1 MDLIQRKRIL
11 NMPRF
16 NNGDGDGTIRPSQN
30 YQLSYQSPYNY
41 QLSYQSPYNYSL
53 TQNRFRIDKPISLK
67 DGKIGN
73 TGTDNFKPIN
83 GLGKIGRII
92 NKEAIGNV
100 MAIGKGALSIG
111 QNMMSSLNVPGTS
124 EIVNNAGQSDNSVM
138 GVNYQEQNLV
148 DGSQELKEQDSKG
161 FSNTHD
167 SVVSGAAAGLKV
179 GGIWGGVIGGVAG
192 LGSGLFGW
200 LGGKSKLKRRIRRA
214 KMAAANKASL
224 QRSNA
229 LTQGLQNEYYLNNDN
244 TADDILYT

>member
-1 MDLIQRKRIL
+1 MDLIQRNRIL

-16 NNGDGDGTIRPSQN
+16 NTGDDDGTIRPSQN

-41 QLSYQSPYNYSL
+41 SL
-53 TQNRFRIDKPISLK
+53 TQNRFRLDKPILLK
-67 DGKIGN
+67 VGKIGN
-73 TGTDNFKPIN
+73 AGIDNFKPIDN
-83 GLGKIGRII
+83 LGKIGRTI
-92 NKEAIGNV
+92 NTEAIGNA

-111 QNMMSSLNVPGTS
+111 KNMMSSLSVPGTS

-138 GVNYQEQNLV
+138 GVNYQEQNAV
-148 DGSQELKEQDSKG
+148 DGSQELKEQDRKG
-161 FSNTHD
+161 LSNTHD
-167 SVVSGAAAGLKV
+167 SVVSGAAAGTKV
-179 GGIWGGVIGGVAG
+179 GGIWGGVIGGVVG

>member
-16 NNGDGDGTIRPSQN
+16 NIGNNDGTIRPSQN

-41 QLSYQSPYNYSL
+41 SL
-53 TQNRFRIDKPISLK
+53 TQNRFSLNKPISLQ

-73 TGTDNFKPIN
+73 TGTDNFKPIDN
-83 GLGKIGRII
+83 LGKIGRII
-92 NKEAIGNV
+92 NKEAIGNA
-100 MAIGKGALSIG
+100 MAIGKGVLSIG
-111 QNMMSSLNVPGTS
+111 QNMMSSLSVPGTS
-124 EIVNNAGQSDNSVM
+124 EIVNNAGQSNNSVM
-138 GVNYQEQNLV
+138 GVNYQEQNVV
-148 DGSQELKEQDSKG
+148 DGNQELKEQDSKG
-161 FSNTHD
+161 LSNTTN
-167 SVVSGAAAGLKV
+167 SVVSGAAAGSKV
-179 GGIWGGVIGGVAG
+179 GGIWGGVIGGVVG

>member
-16 NNGDGDGTIRPSQN
+16 NNGNDDGTIRPSQN

-41 QLSYQSPYNYSL
+41 SL
-53 TQNRFRIDKPISLK
+53 TQNRFSLDKPISLK

-73 TGTDNFKPIN
+73 TGTDNFKPIDN
-83 GLGKIGRII
+83 KGKKGKII
-92 NKEAIGNV
+92 NTKAIDN
-100 MAIGKGALSIG
+100 AITIGKGALSIG
-111 QNMMSSLNVPGTS
+111 QNMMSSLSVPGTS

-138 GVNYQEQNLV
+138 GVNYQEQNVV

-161 FSNTHD
+161 FSNTAN
-167 SVVSGAAAGLKV
+167 SVLSGADAGSKV
-179 GGIWGGVIGGVAG
+179 GGIWGGVIGGVVG

-214 KMAAANKASL
+214 KMAAATKASL

>member
-16 NNGDGDGTIRPSQN
+16 NNGDDDGTIRPSQN

-41 QLSYQSPYNYSL
+41 SL
-53 TQNRFRIDKPISLK
+53 TQNRFSLNKPISLQ

-73 TGTDNFKPIN
+73 TGTDNFKPIDN
-83 GLGKIGRII
+83 IGKIGRII
-92 NKEAIGNV
+92 NKEAIGNA

-138 GVNYQEQNLV
+138 GVNYQEQNVV
-148 DGSQELKEQDSKG
+148 DGSQELKEQDRQG
-161 FSNTHD
+161 LSNTHD
-167 SVVSGAAAGLKV
+167 SVVSGAAAGTKV
-179 GGIWGGVIGGVAG
+179 GGIWGGVVGGVVG

-214 KMAAANKASL
+214 KMTAANKASL

-244 TADDILYT
+244 TTDDILYT

>member
-16 NNGDGDGTIRPSQN
+16 NNGDDDGTIRPSQN

-41 QLSYQSPYNYSL
+41 SL
-53 TQNRFRIDKPISLK
+53 TQNSFSLNKPISLQ

-73 TGTDNFKPIN
+73 TGTYNFKHIKSF
-83 GLGKIGRII
+83 GK
-92 NKEAIGNV
+92 NKSDYNTEAFDNVMTIGN
-100 MAIGKGALSIG
+100 GALSIG

-124 EIVNNAGQSDNSVM
+124 EIVNNAGQSNNSVM
-138 GVNYQEQNLV
+138 GVNYQEQNVV

-161 FSNTHD
+161 LSNTA
-167 SVVSGAAAGLKV
+167 SSAVSGAASGAKV
-179 GGIWGGVIGGVAG
+179 GGVLGGVIGGVVG

>member
-16 NNGDGDGTIRPSQN
+16 NNGDNDGTIRPS
-30 YQLSYQSPYNY
+30 YNY

-53 TQNRFRIDKPISLK
+53 TQNRFSLDKPISLQ

-73 TGTDNFKPIN
+73 TGTDNFKPIDN
-83 GLGKIGRII
+83 TGKIRRII
-92 NKEAIGNV
+92 NTKAIGNA

-111 QNMMSSLNVPGTS
+111 QNMMSSLSVPGTS
-124 EIVNNAGQSDNSVM
+124 EIVNNAGQSNNSVM
-138 GVNYQEQNLV
+138 GVNYQEQNVV

-161 FSNTHD
+161 LSNTTN
-167 SVVSGAAAGLKV
+167 SVVSGAAAGSKV
-179 GGIWGGVIGGVAG
+179 GGIWGGVIGGVVG

-224 QRSNA
+224 QRANA

>member
-16 NNGDGDGTIRPSQN
+16 NTGDDDGTIRPS
-30 YQLSYQSPYNY
+30 YNY

-53 TQNRFRIDKPISLK
+53 TQNSFSLNKPISLQ

-73 TGTDNFKPIN
+73 TGTDNFKPIDN
-83 GLGKIGRII
+83 LDKTRRII
-92 NKEAIGNV
+92 NKEAIGNA

-111 QNMMSSLNVPGTS
+111 QNMMSSLSVPGTS
-124 EIVNNAGQSDNSVM
+124 EIVNNAGQSNNSVM
-138 GVNYQEQNLV
+138 GVNYQEQNVV

-161 FSNTHD
+161 LSNTTN
-167 SVVSGAAAGLKV
+167 SVVSGAAAGSKV
-179 GGIWGGVIGGVAG
+179 GGIWGGVIGGVVG

-214 KMAAANKASL
+214 KIPE
-224 QRSNA
+224 RS
-229 LTQGLQNEYYLNNDN
+229 
-244 TADDILYT
+244 ILLYA

>member
-11 NMPRF
+11 NMPRL
-16 NNGDGDGTIRPSQN
+16 NIGGNIGNIRPQ
-30 YQLSYQSPYNY
+30 QNY

-53 TQNRFRIDKPISLK
+53 TQNSFSLNKPISLQ

-73 TGTDNFKPIN
+73 TGTDNFKPIDN
-83 GLGKIGRII
+83 LGKIGRTI
-92 NKEAIGNV
+92 NTEAIGNA

-111 QNMMSSLNVPGTS
+111 KNMMSSLSVPGTS

-138 GVNYQEQNLV
+138 GVNYQEQNVV

-161 FSNTHD
+161 LSNTHD
-167 SVVSGAAAGLKV
+167 SVVSGAAAGTKV
-179 GGIWGGVIGGVAG
+179 GGIWGGVIGGVVG

>member
-16 NNGDGDGTIRPSQN
+16 NIGNDDGTIRPSQN

-41 QLSYQSPYNYSL
+41 SL
-53 TQNRFRIDKPISLK
+53 TQNRFRLDKPISLK

-73 TGTDNFKPIN
+73 TGIDNFKPIGN
-83 GLGKIGRII
+83 TGKIGRII
-92 NKEAIGNV
+92 NTKAIGDA

-111 QNMMSSLNVPGTS
+111 QNMMSSLSVPGTS

-138 GVNYQEQNLV
+138 GVNYQEQNVV

-161 FSNTHD
+161 LSNTAS
-167 SVVSGAAAGLKV
+167 SVVSGAAAGSKV
-179 GGIWGGVIGGVAG
+179 GGVWGGVIGGVVG

>member
-16 NNGDGDGTIRPSQN
+16 NNGDNDGTIRPSQN

-41 QLSYQSPYNYSL
+41 SL
-53 TQNRFRIDKPISLK
+53 TQNRFSLDKPISLK

-73 TGTDNFKPIN
+73 TGTDNFKPIKN
-83 GLGKIGRII
+83 TGKSGKTI
-92 NKEAIGNV
+92 NTKAIDNAI
-100 MAIGKGALSIG
+100 AIGKGALSIG
-111 QNMMSSLNVPGTS
+111 QNMMSSLSVPGTS

-138 GVNYQEQNLV
+138 GVNYQEQNVV

-161 FSNTHD
+161 FSNTAS
-167 SVVSGAAAGLKV
+167 SVLSGAEAGSKV
-179 GGIWGGVIGGVAG
+179 GGVWGGVIGGVVG

>member
-16 NNGDGDGTIRPSQN
+16 NIGDDDGTIRPSQN

-41 QLSYQSPYNYSL
+41 SL
-53 TQNRFRIDKPISLK
+53 TQNNFSLNKPISLK

-73 TGTDNFKPIN
+73 TGTDNFKPIKN
-83 GLGKIGRII
+83 TGKSGRII
-92 NKEAIGNV
+92 NTKAIDNAI
-100 MAIGKGALSIG
+100 AIGKGALSIG
-111 QNMMSSLNVPGTS
+111 QNMMSSLSVPGTS

-138 GVNYQEQNLV
+138 GVNYQEQNVV
-148 DGSQELKEQDSKG
+148 DGSQELKEQDSNG
-161 FSNTHD
+161 LSNTAS
-167 SVVSGAAAGLKV
+167 SVVSGAAAGSKV
-179 GGIWGGVIGGVAG
+179 GGIWGGVIGGVVG

>member
-16 NNGDGDGTIRPSQN
+16 NIGDDDGTIRPSQN
-30 YQLSYQSPYNY
+30 YQLSYQSPYD
-41 QLSYQSPYNYSL
+41 YSL
-53 TQNRFRIDKPISLK
+53 TQNRFRLDKPISLK

-73 TGTDNFKPIN
+73 TGIDNFKPIKS
-83 GLGKIGRII
+83 LGKSKSAY
-92 NKEAIGNV
+92 NTEAFDNVMTIGN
-100 MAIGKGALSIG
+100 GALSIG
-111 QNMMSSLNVPGTS
+111 QNMMSSLSVPGTS
-124 EIVNNAGQSDNSVM
+124 EIVNNAGQSNNSVM
-138 GVNYQEQNLV
+138 GVNYQEQNIV

-161 FSNTHD
+161 LSNTF
-167 SVVSGAAAGLKV
+167 SSTVSGAATGAKV
-179 GGIWGGVIGGVAG
+179 GGVLGGVIGGVVG

-224 QRSNA
+224 QRANA

>member
-16 NNGDGDGTIRPSQN
+16 NIGNGDGTIRPSQN

-41 QLSYQSPYNYSL
+41 SL
-53 TQNRFRIDKPISLK
+53 TQNSFSLNKPISLK

-73 TGTDNFKPIN
+73 TGTDNFKPIDN
-83 GLGKIGRII
+83 NGKIGRII
-92 NKEAIGNV
+92 NTKAIDNV

-111 QNMMSSLNVPGTS
+111 QNMMSSLSVPGTS

-138 GVNYQEQNLV
+138 GVNYQEQNVV
-148 DGSQELKEQDSKG
+148 DGSQELKEQDRKG

-167 SVVSGAAAGLKV
+167 SVVSGAAAGTKV
-179 GGIWGGVIGGVAG
+179 GGIWGGVIGGVVG

>member
-16 NNGDGDGTIRPSQN
+16 NIGNDGGTIKPS
-30 YQLSYQSPYNY
+30 YNY

-53 TQNRFRIDKPISLK
+53 TQNRFSLNKPISLQ

-73 TGTDNFKPIN
+73 TGTDNFQPIK
-83 GLGKIGRII
+83 G
-92 NKEAIGNV
+92 A
-100 MAIGKGALSIG
+100 GKGADKGFGGKGFDNAMDIGGNALTLG

-124 EIVNNAGQSDNSVM
+124 EIVNNSGQSNNSVM
-138 GVNYQEQNLV
+138 GINYQEQNVV

-161 FSNTHD
+161 LSNTA
-167 SVVSGAAAGLKV
+167 SSTVSGATTGAKV
-179 GGIWGGVIGGVAG
+179 GGVWGGIIGGVVG

-200 LGGKSKLKRRIRRA
+200 LGGKSKLKRRIRKA
-214 KMAAANKASL
+214 KMAAATKATL

>member
-16 NNGDGDGTIRPSQN
+16 NIGNDYGTIRPSQN

-41 QLSYQSPYNYSL
+41 SF
-53 TQNRFRIDKPISLK
+53 TQNSFSLNKPISLQ

-73 TGTDNFKPIN
+73 TGTDNFKPIDN
-83 GLGKIGRII
+83 LGKIGRTI
-92 NKEAIGNV
+92 NTEAIGNA

-111 QNMMSSLNVPGTS
+111 QNMMSSLSVPGTS

-138 GVNYQEQNLV
+138 GVNYQEQNAV

-161 FSNTHD
+161 LSNTHD
-167 SVVSGAAAGLKV
+167 SVVSGAAAGTKV
-179 GGIWGGVIGGVAG
+179 GGIWGGVIGGVVG

-200 LGGKSKLKRRIRRA
+200 LGGKAKLKRRIRRA
-214 KMAAANKASL
+214 KMTAANKASL

>member
-16 NNGDGDGTIRPSQN
+16 NIGNDGGTIKPS
-30 YQLSYQSPYNY
+30 YNY

-53 TQNRFRIDKPISLK
+53 TQNSFSLNKPISLQ

-73 TGTDNFKPIN
+73 TGTDNFQPIN
-83 GLGKIGRII
+83 SPGKSGSVV
-92 NKEAIGNV
+92 NTKAIDNA

-111 QNMMSSLNVPGTS
+111 QNMMSSLSVPGTS
-124 EIVNNAGQSDNSVM
+124 EIVNNAGQSNNSVM
-138 GVNYQEQNLV
+138 GVNYQEQNVV

-161 FSNTHD
+161 LSNTA
-167 SVVSGAAAGLKV
+167 SSTVSGAAAGAKV
-179 GGIWGGVIGGVAG
+179 GGVWGGIIGGVVG

-214 KMAAANKASL
+214 KMAAATKASL

>member
-16 NNGDGDGTIRPSQN
+16 NIGDDDGTIRPSQN

-41 QLSYQSPYNYSL
+41 SL
-53 TQNRFRIDKPISLK
+53 TQNRFSLDKPISLK

-73 TGTDNFKPIN
+73 TGTDNFKPIDN
-83 GLGKIGRII
+83 LGKIGRII
-92 NKEAIGNV
+92 NNKAIGNA

-111 QNMMSSLNVPGTS
+111 QNMMSSLSVPGTS

-138 GVNYQEQNLV
+138 GVNYQEQNVV
-148 DGSQELKEQDSKG
+148 DGRQELKEQDSKG
-161 FSNTHD
+161 LSNTA
-167 SVVSGAAAGLKV
+167 SSTVSGAAAGAKV
-179 GGIWGGVIGGVAG
+179 GGVWGGVIGGVVG

>member
-16 NNGDGDGTIRPSQN
+16 NIGNNGGNIGPSQN

-41 QLSYQSPYNYSL
+41 SL
-53 TQNRFRIDKPISLK
+53 TKNSFSLNKPISLQ

-73 TGTDNFKPIN
+73 TGTDNFKPIDSN
-83 GLGKIGRII
+83 GKSKSDF
-92 NKEAIGNV
+92 NTKAMDNV
-100 MAIGKGALSIG
+100 MAVGNGALSIG
-111 QNMMSSLNVPGTS
+111 QNMMSSLSVPGTS
-124 EIVNNAGQSDNSVM
+124 EIVNNAGQSNNSVM
-138 GVNYQEQNLV
+138 GVNYQEQNVV

-161 FSNTHD
+161 LSNTA
-167 SVVSGAAAGLKV
+167 SSTVSDAAAGAKV
-179 GGIWGGVIGGVAG
+179 GGVWGGVIGGVIG

>member
-16 NNGDGDGTIRPSQN
+16 NNGDGDGTIRPQ
-30 YQLSYQSPYNY
+30 QNY

-53 TQNRFRIDKPISLK
+53 TQNSFSLNKPISLQ

-73 TGTDNFKPIN
+73 TGTDNFKPIK
-83 GLGKIGRII
+83 GLGKIGRIV
-92 NKEAIGNV
+92 NTKAIGNAI
-100 MAIGKGALSIG
+100 AIGKGALSIG

-138 GVNYQEQNLV
+138 GVNYQEQNVV

-161 FSNTHD
+161 LSNTAN
-167 SVVSGAAAGLKV
+167 SVVSGAAAGSKV
-179 GGIWGGVIGGVAG
+179 GGIWGGVIGGVVG

-214 KMAAANKASL
+214 KMSAANKASL

>member
-16 NNGDGDGTIRPSQN
+16 NNGDNDGTIRPSQN

-41 QLSYQSPYNYSL
+41 SL
-53 TQNRFRIDKPISLK
+53 TQNSFSLNKPISLQ

-73 TGTDNFKPIN
+73 TGTDNFKPIKS
-83 GLGKIGRII
+83 LGKKGKII
-92 NKEAIGNV
+92 NTKAIDN
-100 MAIGKGALSIG
+100 AITIGKGALSIG
-111 QNMMSSLNVPGTS
+111 QNMMSSLSVPGTS

-138 GVNYQEQNLV
+138 GVNYQEQNVV

-161 FSNTHD
+161 FSNTAN
-167 SVVSGAAAGLKV
+167 SVLSGADAGSKV
-179 GGIWGGVIGGVAG
+179 GGIWGGVIGGVVG

>member
-1 MDLIQRKRIL
+1 MDLIQKRIADFMQRKRIL
-11 NMPRF
+11 NMPRL
-16 NNGDGDGTIRPSQN
+16 NIGGNIGNIRPQQN
-30 YQLSYQSPYNY
+30 YQLSYQSPYD
-41 QLSYQSPYNYSL
+41 YSL
-53 TQNRFRIDKPISLK
+53 TQNSFSLNKPISLQ

-73 TGTDNFKPIN
+73 TGTDNFKPIDN
-83 GLGKIGRII
+83 LGKIGRTI
-92 NKEAIGNV
+92 NTEAIGNA

-111 QNMMSSLNVPGTS
+111 KNMMSSLSVPGTS

-138 GVNYQEQNLV
+138 GVNYQEQNVV

-161 FSNTHD
+161 LSNTA
-167 SVVSGAAAGLKV
+167 SSTVSGAAAGAKV
-179 GGIWGGVIGGVAG
+179 GGVWGGVIGGVVG

>member
-1 MDLIQRKRIL
+1 MDLIQKRIADFMQRKRIL
-11 NMPRF
+11 NMPRL
-16 NNGDGDGTIRPSQN
+16 NIGDNIGNIRQQQN
-30 YQLSYQSPYNY
+30 YQLSYQY
-41 QLSYQSPYNYSL
+41 QYDYSL
-53 TQNRFRIDKPISLK
+53 TQNSFSLNKPISLQ

-73 TGTDNFKPIN
+73 TGTDNFKPIDN
-83 GLGKIGRII
+83 LGKIRRII
-92 NKEAIGNV
+92 NKEAIGNA

-138 GVNYQEQNLV
+138 GVNYQEQNVV

-161 FSNTHD
+161 LSNTA
-167 SVVSGAAAGLKV
+167 SSTVSGAAAGAKV
-179 GGIWGGVIGGVAG
+179 GGVWGGVIGGVVG

-224 QRSNA
+224 HRANA

>member
-16 NNGDGDGTIRPSQN
+16 NNGNGDGTIRPSQN

-41 QLSYQSPYNYSL
+41 SL
-53 TQNRFRIDKPISLK
+53 TQNSFSLNKPISLQ

-73 TGTDNFKPIN
+73 TGTDNFKPIDN
-83 GLGKIGRII
+83 LGKIGRII
-92 NKEAIGNV
+92 NKESIGNA

-111 QNMMSSLNVPGTS
+111 KNMMSSLSVPGTS

-138 GVNYQEQNLV
+138 GVNYQEQNVV

-161 FSNTHD
+161 LSNTA
-167 SVVSGAAAGLKV
+167 SSTVSGAAAGAKV
-179 GGIWGGVIGGVAG
+179 GGIWGGVIGGVVG

>member
-16 NNGDGDGTIRPSQN
+16 NNGDGDGTIRPS
-30 YQLSYQSPYNY
+30 YNY

-53 TQNRFRIDKPISLK
+53 TQNRFSLNKPISLQ

-73 TGTDNFKPIN
+73 TGTDNFKPIDN
-83 GLGKIGRII
+83 LDKTRKIV
-92 NKEAIGNV
+92 NKEAIGNA

-111 QNMMSSLNVPGTS
+111 QNMMSSLSVPGTS
-124 EIVNNAGQSDNSVM
+124 EIVNNAGQSNNSVM
-138 GVNYQEQNLV
+138 GVNYQEQNVV

-161 FSNTHD
+161 LSNTA
-167 SVVSGAAAGLKV
+167 SSAVSGAASGAKV
-179 GGIWGGVIGGVAG
+179 GGVLGGVIGGVVG

>member
-11 NMPRF
+11 NMPIF
-16 NNGDGDGTIRPSQN
+16 NNGNGDGTIRPSQN

-41 QLSYQSPYNYSL
+41 SL
-53 TQNRFRIDKPISLK
+53 TQNSFSLNKPISLQ

-73 TGTDNFKPIN
+73 TGTDNFKPIDN
-83 GLGKIGRII
+83 LGKIGRII
-92 NKEAIGNV
+92 NKEAIGNA
-100 MAIGKGALSIG
+100 MTIGKGALSIG

-124 EIVNNAGQSDNSVM
+124 EIVNNAGQSNNSVM
-138 GVNYQEQNLV
+138 GVNYQEQNVV

-161 FSNTHD
+161 LSNTTN
-167 SVVSGAAAGLKV
+167 SVVSGAAAGSKV
-179 GGIWGGVIGGVAG
+179 GGIWGGVIGGVVG

>member
-16 NNGDGDGTIRPSQN
+16 NNGDDDGTIRPSQN

-41 QLSYQSPYNYSL
+41 SL
-53 TQNRFRIDKPISLK
+53 TQNRFSLDKPILLK

-73 TGTDNFKPIN
+73 AGTDNFKPIDKK
-83 GLGKIGRII
+83 GKSRKTI
-92 NKEAIGNV
+92 NTEAIDN
-100 MAIGKGALSIG
+100 AITIGKGALSIG
-111 QNMMSSLNVPGTS
+111 QNMMSSLSVPGTS
-124 EIVNNAGQSDNSVM
+124 EIVNNAGQSNNSVM
-138 GVNYQEQNLV
+138 GVNYQEQNIV

-161 FSNTHD
+161 FSNTTS
-167 SVVSGAAAGLKV
+167 SVLSGAEAGSKV
-179 GGIWGGVIGGVAG
+179 GGIWGGVIGGVVG

>member
-16 NNGDGDGTIRPSQN
+16 NFGDDDGTIRPSQN
-30 YQLSYQSPYNY
+30 YQLSYQSPYD
-41 QLSYQSPYNYSL
+41 YSL
-53 TQNRFRIDKPISLK
+53 TQNRFRLDKPISLK

-73 TGTDNFKPIN
+73 TGIDNFKPIKN
-83 GLGKIGRII
+83 TGKSGKTI
-92 NKEAIGNV
+92 NTKAIDNAI
-100 MAIGKGALSIG
+100 AIGKGALSIG
-111 QNMMSSLNVPGTS
+111 QNMMSSLSVPGTS
-124 EIVNNAGQSDNSVM
+124 EIVNNAGQSDNSIM
-138 GVNYQEQNLV
+138 GVNYQEQNVV

-161 FSNTHD
+161 FSNTT
-167 SVVSGAAAGLKV
+167 SSILSGAEAGSKV
-179 GGIWGGVIGGVAG
+179 GGVWGGVIGGVVG

>member
-16 NNGDGDGTIRPSQN
+16 NIGNDGGNIGPSQN

-41 QLSYQSPYNYSL
+41 SL
-53 TQNRFRIDKPISLK
+53 TKNSFSLNKPISLQ

-73 TGTDNFKPIN
+73 TGTDNFKPIDSN
-83 GLGKIGRII
+83 GKSKSDF
-92 NKEAIGNV
+92 NTKAIDNV
-100 MAIGKGALSIG
+100 MAVGKGALSIG
-111 QNMMSSLNVPGTS
+111 QNMMSSLSVPGTS
-124 EIVNNAGQSDNSVM
+124 EIVNNAGQSNNSVM
-138 GVNYQEQNLV
+138 GVNYQEQNVV

-161 FSNTHD
+161 LSNTA
-167 SVVSGAAAGLKV
+167 SSTISGAAAGAKV
-179 GGIWGGVIGGVAG
+179 GGVWGGVIGGVIG

>member
-16 NNGDGDGTIRPSQN
+16 NIGNNGGNIGPSQN

-41 QLSYQSPYNYSL
+41 SL
-53 TQNRFRIDKPISLK
+53 TKNSFSLNKPISLQ

-73 TGTDNFKPIN
+73 TGTDNFKPIDSN
-83 GLGKIGRII
+83 VKSKSDF
-92 NKEAIGNV
+92 NTKAMDNV
-100 MAIGKGALSIG
+100 MAVGNGALSIG
-111 QNMMSSLNVPGTS
+111 QNMMSSLSVPGTS
-124 EIVNNAGQSDNSVM
+124 EIVNNAGQSNNSVM
-138 GVNYQEQNLV
+138 GVNYQEQNVV

-161 FSNTHD
+161 LSNTA
-167 SVVSGAAAGLKV
+167 SSTVSGAAAGAKV
-179 GGIWGGVIGGVAG
+179 GGVWGGVIGGVIG

-214 KMAAANKASL
+214 KMATANKASL